1 MSSVN
6 QPGGLASGGTPGHL
20 SSCNPLLRLGDTC
33 DVCLRG
39 IMLPPGG
46 VAYYEALAKES
57 NPRAPHGH
65 EKLVCPRCGH
75 WHISMGPGFSSGLG
89 KLEQEPSVP
98 AEKAETGSPST
109 GF

>member
-1 MSSVN
+1 MSSAN
-6 QPGGLASGGTPGHL
+6 QPGGQASGGTPKHL
-20 SSCNPLLRLGDTC
+20 ISCNSLLRLGDTC

-46 VAYYEALAKES
+46 IAYYEALAKES

-65 EKLVCPRCGH
+65 EKMVCTRCGH
-75 WHISMGPGFSSGLG
+75 WHISMGPGFSSGTA
-89 KLEQEPSVP
+89 EEASVP
-98 AEKAETGSPST
+98 RTTVAGAETGTHSA

>member
-1 MSSVN
+1 MTSEN
-6 QPGGLASGGTPGHL
+6 LARGSTTTSHL
-20 SSCNPLLRLGDTC
+20 SSCNPLLKLGDTC
-33 DVCLRG
+33 DVCHWG

-46 VAYYEALAKES
+46 VAYYEELAKES

-89 KLEQEPSVP
+89 KVEQGTSASVSP
-98 AEKAETGSPST
+98 AARTGTGNQTT